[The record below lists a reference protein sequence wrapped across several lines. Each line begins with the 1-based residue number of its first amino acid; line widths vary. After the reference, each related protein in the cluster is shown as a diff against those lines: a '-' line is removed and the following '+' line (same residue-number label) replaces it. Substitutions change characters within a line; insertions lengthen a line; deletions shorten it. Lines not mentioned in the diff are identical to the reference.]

1 MSMGQLC
8 SRMCACLIV
17 RQLSRPWGTQQE
29 GYHVP
34 FQVTVLLRKCCWSS
48 CQNNFCAKTLFF
60 SVTMSTAVCMYL
72 LLSGFFRGRL
82 VSSQAPVWFHSF
94 SEVWYTMICGYAL
107 PGNYRSRDYSLPRR
121 FKKEESNLSLETNT
135 RSIPLNLI
143 LFFALGHRQTTF
155 FF

>member
-1 MSMGQLC
+1 
-8 SRMCACLIV
+8 
-17 RQLSRPWGTQQE
+17 
-29 GYHVP
+29 
-34 FQVTVLLRKCCWSS
+34 
-48 CQNNFCAKTLFF
+48 
-60 SVTMSTAVCMYL
+60 MSTAVCMYL

-121 FKKEESNLSLETNT
+121 FKKEESNPSLESNT

-143 LFFALGHRQTTF
+143 LFLHLTIDRPHF
-155 FF
+155 FFKTGRARMCPFYSCSESVLMQQWPRGKHIQQGSEICKCMSGDGKGTITFKITRTM